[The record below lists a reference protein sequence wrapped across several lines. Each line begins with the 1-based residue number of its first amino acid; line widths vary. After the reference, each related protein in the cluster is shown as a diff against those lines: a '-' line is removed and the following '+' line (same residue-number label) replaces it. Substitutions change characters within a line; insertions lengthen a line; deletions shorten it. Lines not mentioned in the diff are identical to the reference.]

1 VCVSERGTM
10 FSILYAVQ
18 SAAATA
24 ELDGEKREE
33 REGVFVRAGK
43 SRNESKRS
51 RNESESV
58 ASRALLRLLCRS
70 RLRDRPARG
79 WWCLVVLT
87 LGVLSLRHGAR
98 VRDGAPSARMASRR
112 AAAVSELFVHA
123 LVPTC

>member
-1 VCVSERGTM
+1 M

>member
-1 VCVSERGTM
+1 M

-33 REGVFVRAGK
+33 REGVFVRVRVET
-43 SRNESKRS
+43 SRNEVETS
-51 RNESESV
+51 RK
-58 ASRALLRLLCRS
+58 ASRVARS
-70 RLRDRPARG
+70 CGSSAGRGGRCATRPARVQRG

-98 VRDGAPSARMASRR
+98 VRAGAPFARMASRR
-112 AAAVSELFVHA
+112 AAAVSELFVHT

>member
-1 VCVSERGTM
+1 M

-70 RLRDRPARG
+70 RRPLRDPPRARLVVSCCADS
-79 WWCLVVLT
+79 WCLVSAPRRPCACRGT
-87 LGVLSLRHGAR
+87 IRA
-98 VRDGAPSARMASRR
+98 DGISAS
-112 AAAVSELFVHA
+112 S
-123 LVPTC
+123 CGK